1 MDEKLLYEAIWY
13 ACCILF
19 IILIFILKI
28 LISISNDIKKIKND
42 VDILYKGSY
51 NIQLFHLLRDVCHW

>member
-13 ACCILF
+13 ACCTLF

-28 LISISNDIKKIKND
+28 LISIRDDLKKIRND
-42 VDILYKGSY
+42 MNILYKYSH
-51 NIQLFHLLRDVCHW
+51 NIQMFHLLREACRW